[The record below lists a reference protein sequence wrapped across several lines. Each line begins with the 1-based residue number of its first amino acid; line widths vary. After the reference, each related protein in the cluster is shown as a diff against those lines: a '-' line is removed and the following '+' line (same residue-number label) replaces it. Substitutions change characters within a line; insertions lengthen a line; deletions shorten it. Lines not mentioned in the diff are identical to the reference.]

1 MDGPLYKDLY
11 GALILFQSFGWSKN
25 LLIRKILI
33 ATIIPFIQHSFV
45 DVGVCQRVR
54 VHVSVSVCLC
64 VCSNFQ
70 SKQRALTSSAQI
82 WPKMDLGLEIQKTN
96 VAIRI
101 SILEIICMPIFRQ
114 NRQLWLFR
122 PKFAQKWI
130 LGLEFQK
137 SKSGFDISTS
147 KIPCVPIFSE
157 NGQRLIFWTK
167 FGEISQSHAICW
179 F

>member
-114 NRQLWLFR
+114 
-122 PKFAQKWI
+122 KFAQKWI

-147 KIPCVPIFSE
+147 KIPYVPIFSE

-167 FGEISQSHAICW
+167 FGEISQLHAIFW

>member
-1 MDGPLYKDLY
+1 MDGPLCKGLY

-25 LLIRKILI
+25 FLIRKILI

-114 NRQLWLFR
+114 TDNFD
-122 PKFAQKWI
+122 F
-130 LGLEFQK
+130 LGPRLHKNEFWGWNFK
-137 SKSGFDISTS
+137 KSGFDISTS

-157 NGQRLIFWTK
+157 NGQRSIFWTK
-167 FGEISQSHAICW
+167 FGEIAQLRAIFW